1 MTAPVIIIIT
11 RPPAQQGDPLPAEVE
26 ETFGPK
32 LDDLIAGR
40 DRLDTIIS
48 GLS

>member
-11 RPPAQQGDPLPAEVE
+11 RPPAQQGEPLPPEVT

-32 LDDLIAGR
+32 LEDLIAGR
-40 DRLDTIIS
+40 DKLDDIIAGMS
-48 GLS
+48 